1 MNSPI
6 QSWRQQKITRGLL
19 SKTGKIITWTKI
31 YVSTAEYKAYTP
43 YPVVL
48 VEFEGGER
56 AYGQLVDFEEKDVKI
71 GNKVISILRILHKG
85 SAEDIVEYGLKFRP
99 I

>member
-6 QSWRQQKITRGLL
+6 QSWRQQKLDRSLL
-19 SKTGKIITWTKI
+19 LRKGKILTWTKI
-31 YVSTAEYKAYTP
+31 YVSTAEYKAFAP

-48 VEFEGGER
+48 VELENGER
-56 AYGQLVDFEEKDVKI
+56 AYGQLVDYKEGDIQI
-71 GNKVISILRILHKG
+71 GKEVVSVLRILQKG

-99 I
+99 L